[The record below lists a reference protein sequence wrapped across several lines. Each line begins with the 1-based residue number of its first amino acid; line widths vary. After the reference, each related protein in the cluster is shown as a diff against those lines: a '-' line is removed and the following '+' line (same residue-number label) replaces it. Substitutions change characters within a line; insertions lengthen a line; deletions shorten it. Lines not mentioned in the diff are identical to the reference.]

1 MEDLELKINML
12 ADGELSNSE
21 QVELFAELSN
31 NEEARKIYNEA
42 LNLKR
47 NVASYYSQVHVD
59 LAPFNYPK
67 LQPVVIGKAKVYKYA
82 SYISTAAAVILV
94 MLLAMSES
102 ENRNTTDRLNKLQND
117 LSLVKSDYEKLSSAQ
132 TVKQQIKPSVSFV
145 KTNNT
150 KRGDKSGKK
159 ISTMPNDV
167 FVSADRLQ
175 KMRQFSQIMQANK
188 VVISKEDF
196 IGGQIVAN

>member
-42 LNLKR
+42 LSLKR
-47 NVASYYSQVHVD
+47 GVASHYSQVHAD

-94 MLLAMSES
+94 MLLAMSKS
-102 ENRNTTDRLNKLQND
+102 ENRNTADRLKKMQND
-117 LSLVKSDYEKLSSAQ
+117 LSLVKSDYEKLSNIQ

-145 KTNNT
+145 KTNT
-150 KRGDKSGKK
+150 KAKRNNKGTIQNLTVVNSSIP
-159 ISTMPNDV
+159 IS
-167 FVSADRLQ
+167 DRYYKLMENRPTV
-175 KMRQFSQIMQANK
+175 K
-188 VVISKEDF
+188 ISKEDF
-196 IGGQIVAN
+196 LASQIVGN